1 MIKYKSNLMAGLETN
16 IIKSLF
22 DGTKTEKAMDY
33 AMSAE
38 GGVNQ
43 QEGTELLQ

>member
-1 MIKYKSNLMAGLETN
+1 MYYVQGTKPVSP
-16 IIKSLF
+16 F
-22 DGTKTEKAMDY
+22 DGTNTEKAMDY

-43 QEGTELLQ
+43 QEGTELLY